1 MREPNPTLLTVSQ
14 RRIAWLAFL
23 AIAVQAP
30 VAAKILHDDSWLLS
44 IVVGMM
50 IGTLI
55 LVDDA
60 VRRRPATDQ
69 VE

>member
-1 MREPNPTLLTVSQ
+1 MREPYTSLLTVSQ
-14 RRIAWLAFL
+14 RRVAWLAFL
-23 AIAVQAP
+23 AIAIQAP

>member
-1 MREPNPTLLTVSQ
+1 MRETTPSILTGSQ
-14 RRIAWLAFL
+14 RRFAWLAFL

-30 VAAKILHDDSWLLS
+30 IAARVLHDDSWLLS
-44 IVVGMM
+44 ILVGMM

-60 VRRRPATDQ
+60 QRRQPAA
-69 VE
+69 ENAE

>member
-1 MREPNPTLLTVSQ
+1 MRETTNSILTVSQ
-14 RRIAWLAFL
+14 RRFAWLGFL

-30 VAAKILHDDSWLLS
+30 ISARLLHDDSWLLS
-44 IVVGMM
+44 ILVGMM

-60 VRRRPATDQ
+60 QRRQPAPDSI
-69 VE
+69 E

>member
-1 MREPNPTLLTVSQ
+1 MRETNHSILTLGQ
-14 RRIAWLAFL
+14 RRFAWLAFL

-30 VAAKILHDDSWLLS
+30 ISAHLLQDDSWLLS
-44 IVVGMM
+44 ILVGMM
-50 IGTLI
+50 FGTLI

-60 VRRRPATDQ
+60 QRRQPATEQ

>member
-1 MREPNPTLLTVSQ
+1 MRETTPSILTVSQ
-14 RRIAWLAFL
+14 RRFAWLAFL

-30 VAAKILHDDSWLLS
+30 IAARVLHDDSWLLS
-44 IVVGMM
+44 ILVGMM

-60 VRRRPATDQ
+60 QRRQPAA
-69 VE
+69 ENAE

>member
-1 MREPNPTLLTVSQ
+1 MRETSHSILTVSQ

-30 VAAKILHDDSWLLS
+30 ISARVLHDDSWLLS
-44 IVVGMM
+44 ILVGMM
-50 IGTLI
+50 IATLI

-60 VRRRPATDQ
+60 QRRQPTTENA
-69 VE
+69 E

>member
-1 MREPNPTLLTVSQ
+1 MRETTPSILTVSQ
-14 RRIAWLAFL
+14 RRFAWLAFL

-30 VAAKILHDDSWLLS
+30 ISAHLLRDDSWLLS

-60 VRRRPATDQ
+60 QRRQPVTDNA
-69 VE
+69 E

>member
-1 MREPNPTLLTVSQ
+1 MRETTPSILTVSQ
-14 RRIAWLAFL
+14 RRFAWLAFL

-30 VAAKILHDDSWLLS
+30 IAAHVLHDDSWLLS
-44 IVVGMM
+44 ILVGMM

-60 VRRRPATDQ
+60 QRRQPAA
-69 VE
+69 ENAE

>member
-1 MREPNPTLLTVSQ
+1 MRETTPSILTVSQ
-14 RRIAWLAFL
+14 RRLAWFAFL

-30 VAAKILHDDSWLLS
+30 IAASVLHDDSWLLS
-44 IVVGMM
+44 ILVGMM

-60 VRRRPATDQ
+60 QRRQPAADS

>member
-1 MREPNPTLLTVSQ
+1 MRETTPSILTVSQ
-14 RRIAWLAFL
+14 RRFAWLAFL

-30 VAAKILHDDSWLLS
+30 IAASVLHDDSWLLS
-44 IVVGMM
+44 ILVGMM

-60 VRRRPATDQ
+60 QRRQPAA
-69 VE
+69 ENAE

>member
-1 MREPNPTLLTVSQ
+1 MRETTPTILTVSQ
-14 RRIAWLAFL
+14 RRFAWLAFL

-30 VAAKILHDDSWLLS
+30 ISARLLHDDSWLLS
-44 IVVGMM
+44 ILVGMM

-60 VRRRPATDQ
+60 QRRQPATDTA
-69 VE
+69 E

>member
-1 MREPNPTLLTVSQ
+1 MRETTPSILTVSQ
-14 RRIAWLAFL
+14 RRFAWVAFL

-30 VAAKILHDDSWLLS
+30 IAARILHDDSWLLS
-44 IVVGMM
+44 ILVGMM

-60 VRRRPATDQ
+60 QRHQPAADS

>member
-1 MREPNPTLLTVSQ
+1 MRETTPSILTVSQ
-14 RRIAWLAFL
+14 RRFAWLAFL

-30 VAAKILHDDSWLLS
+30 ISAHLLHDDSWLLS
-44 IVVGMM
+44 ILVGMM

-60 VRRRPATDQ
+60 QRRQPVPDNA
-69 VE
+69 E

>member
-1 MREPNPTLLTVSQ
+1 MRETTPSILTVSQ
-14 RRIAWLAFL
+14 RRFAWLAFL

-30 VAAKILHDDSWLLS
+30 ISAHLLQDDSWLLS
-44 IVVGMM
+44 ILVGMM

-60 VRRRPATDQ
+60 QRRQPVADS

>member
-1 MREPNPTLLTVSQ
+1 MRETTPSILTVSQ
-14 RRIAWLAFL
+14 RRFAWFAFL

-30 VAAKILHDDSWLLS
+30 IAASVLHDDSWLLS
-44 IVVGMM
+44 ILVGMM

-60 VRRRPATDQ
+60 QRRQPAADS

>member
-1 MREPNPTLLTVSQ
+1 MRETTPSILTVSQ
-14 RRIAWLAFL
+14 RRFAWVAFL
-23 AIAVQAP
+23 AVAVQAP
-30 VAAKILHDDSWLLS
+30 IAASVLHDDSWLLS
-44 IVVGMM
+44 ILVGMM

-60 VRRRPATDQ
+60 QRRQPAADS